1 MTIEIRPIRL
11 EDAEGYNRVLDLV
24 AREEVYLRLIKAPPL
39 PASLDFVRNNIARD
53 NSHFV
58 ALDQG
63 EVIGWCDVC
72 RSDERGSEHVGSLGM
87 GLAPSHRGQGIGRR
101 LIDATMEHAATRFR
115 RVELDVYESNHR
127 AQALYRAASFEHEG
141 TRRAAILLKN
151 GYQDILTMARIF
163 EI

>member
-1 MTIEIRPIRL
+1 MTIEIRKIRID
-11 EDAEGYNRVLDLV
+11 DADGYNRALDQV
-24 AREEVYLRLIKAPPL
+24 AREEVYLRLVQAPPL
-39 PASLDFVRNNIARD
+39 AASIDFVASNIARG

-87 GLAPSHRGQGIGRR
+87 GLVPGHRGRGIGR
-101 LIDATMEHAATRFR
+101 LLLDATIAHAATRFR

-127 AQALYRAASFEHEG
+127 AIALYRAAGFDHEG
-141 TRRAAILLKN
+141 TRRAAILL
-151 GYQDILTMARIF
+151 GEDYRDILMMARIF
-163 EI
+163 E